1 MVPWAK
7 RGDVGLDVLG
17 RVQDGLTVDMIMT
30 RRNDL
35 MTCRCEEAAREVKAR
50 NNEHRFSFIPVKDG
64 NGRIQGLYHAR
75 RWFDQE
81 APDGPIGDDFER
93 LSEDLVIGANASIL
107 EFVRTADERPTRLVI
122 SGDQIAGLISQSDL
136 QLLPVR
142 AALSTLMTSLE
153 MAMAERIEAE
163 WPDTASDWLNLLS
176 PGRRTKILERIDI
189 AREEDGFVNEIVF
202 ADLPD
207 KADII
212 VKRRLI
218 GGSATKLRRCFKAVG
233 RLRNKLAHANY
244 YAETPEAASQVS
256 AVVRTIFSIKEELQG
271 DSERASTENSGS
283 APR

>member
-1 MVPWAK
+1 MASWAK
-7 RGDVGLDVLG
+7 RGDIGLDVLG

-30 RRNDL
+30 SRSDL
-35 MTCRCEEAAREVKAR
+35 MTCQCEEAASEVKAR
-50 NNEHRFSFIPVKDG
+50 NDEHRFSFLPVQNG
-64 NGRIQGLYHAR
+64 NGQIQGLHRAQ

-81 APDGPIGDDFER
+81 APDRPIGDDFER
-93 LSEDLVIGANASIL
+93 LSEDLVIGANANIL

-122 SGDQIAGLISQSDL
+122 SGDRIAGLISQSDL

-163 WPDTASDWLNLLS
+163 WPHTASDWLNLLS

-189 AREEDGFVNEIVF
+189 AKEEDGFVNEIVF

-207 KADII
+207 KVDII
-212 VKRRLI
+212 VKRHLI
-218 GGSATKLRRCFKAVG
+218 AGSATKLRRCFKAVG

-244 YAETPEAASQVS
+244 YAETPEAASEVS
-256 AVVRTIFSIKEELQG
+256 AVVRKILSIKQELQT
-271 DSERASTENSGS
+271 DSERISTGNTDSV
-283 APR
+283 PR